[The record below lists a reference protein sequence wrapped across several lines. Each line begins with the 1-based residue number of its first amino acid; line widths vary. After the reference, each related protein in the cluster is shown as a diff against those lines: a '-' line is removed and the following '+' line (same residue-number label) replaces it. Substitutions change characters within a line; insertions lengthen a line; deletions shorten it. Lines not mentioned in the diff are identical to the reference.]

1 MVKAGQSIEAE
12 ETRGEADEGK
22 PLPGRSAALDHV
34 GPWEPYY
41 LGQEIRLVRAHRG
54 LIVDIPLSEISDVD
68 KEGSKVVM
76 GIVDKKKPIWPF
88 PAANER
94 IDSMAEMDDP
104 QLMADMVR
112 FIKERVLFLNDDEYY
127 ALAAWIIATYLK
139 PFFSKAP
146 RWYLFG
152 GRGSGKSTCQHW
164 IRLTAYRGIKTVNM
178 TPAVFFRIM
187 DKYSPT
193 MIREESQD
201 DKGELAEAVD
211 QVEKAGY
218 DDDNHLYRC
227 NPNDPSLI
235 DSFDPFGYLVRSYRG
250 ERPKND
256 TLSRGLCV
264 VMVNKPE
271 SVQLKD
277 WDDGYDEAGVL
288 RARLLA
294 FQLRA
299 LTGKVDISVF
309 RESAKKAAAERFRNR
324 ALDVAVPILAAALA
338 FGRDEHVLI
347 TAKRTLTA
355 LNDST
360 ATEPEALVFH
370 AVRRIYDRQPVRY
383 AKGTFEVDGTV
394 RTFDHRDISKITTND
409 VIREYNQWLEE
420 EAISSGTA
428 EIARW
433 RKKDD
438 RGTGETVEVPEYR
451 VPKVPGQRITNVI
464 KDLGFSL
471 SEDRKKGGK
480 RGFDEASFFTIYGRL
495 LERYD
500 AARG

>member
-1 MVKAGQSIEAE
+1 MMQSNA
-12 ETRGEADEGK
+12 
-22 PLPGRSAALDHV
+22 PLTTSECSVHMHYI

-41 LGQEIRLVRAHRG
+41 LNREIRLVRADHG
-54 LIVDIPLSEISDVD
+54 LIVDIPLSDIGEVD
-68 KEGSKVVM
+68 KEGSKQVLD
-76 GIVDKKKPIWPF
+76 IVDKKKPLWPF
-88 PAANER
+88 PMAKES
-94 IDSMAEMDDP
+94 IDAMAEREDP
-104 QLMADMVR
+104 GLMADLVR

-164 IRLTAYRGIKTVNM
+164 IRLTSYRGIKTVNM

-218 DDDNHLYRC
+218 DDDNPLFRC

-235 DSFDPFGYLVRSYRG
+235 DTFDPFGYLVRSYRG

-277 WDDGYDEAGVL
+277 WDDGYDEAGML
-288 RARLLA
+288 RARLLT

-299 LTGKVDISVF
+299 LTGKVDIATF
-309 RESAKKAAAERFRNR
+309 RASAKKMAADKFRNR

-338 FGRDEHVLI
+338 FGEDKQILI

-370 AVRRIYDRQPVRY
+370 AIRRVYDRQPVRF
-383 AKGTFEVDGTV
+383 AKGTFEVDGTA

-409 VIREYNQWLEE
+409 IIREYNDWLED

-433 RKKDD
+433 RRVED
-438 RGTGETVEVPEYR
+438 RGTGENVEVPEYR
-451 VPKVPGQRITNVI
+451 VPKVPGQRITNII
-464 KDLGFSL
+464 KDLGFTL

-480 RGFDEASFFTIYGRL
+480 RGFDEASFCTIYGRL

-500 AARG
+500 AAQG